1 MINFQRVLLSITV
14 LESVLLSGFMAVQD
28 TNHILVVDDESDVRD
43 LLSKFLT
50 RRGYKVLTAA
60 DGEAAIEA
68 IRESRPDIV
77 LLDIRLP
84 KIDGLSVL
92 QRLRDESDD
101 VAIITMSG
109 NADEDTAR
117 RSLELGAADFITKPF
132 NLPYLETSLLAK
144 LILLE
149 D

>member
-1 MINFQRVLLSITV
+1 
-14 LESVLLSGFMAVQD
+14 MAVQG
-28 TNHILVVDDESDVRD
+28 TNHILVVDDESDVRN
-43 LLSKFLT
+43 LLRKFLT
-50 RRGYKVLTAA
+50 RRGYEVLTAG

-68 IRESRPDIV
+68 IRENRPDIV

-84 KIDGLSVL
+84 KMDGLSVL

-101 VAIITMSG
+101 VAVITMSG

-149 D
+149 N

>member
-1 MINFQRVLLSITV
+1 MSIET
-14 LESVLLSGFMAVQD
+14 
-28 TNHILVVDDESDVRD
+28 TNHILVVDDEADVCD
-43 LLSKFLT
+43 LLSRFLT
-50 RRGYKVLTAA
+50 RRGYRVDTAN
-60 DGEAAIEA
+60 DGESALEA
-68 IRESRPDIV
+68 VRQNEPDIV

-92 QRLRDESDD
+92 RKLRQESNG

-109 NADEDTAR
+109 VADEDTAR
-117 RSLELGAADFITKPF
+117 KSLELGAADFITKPF

-149 D
+149 G

>member
-1 MINFQRVLLSITV
+1 
-14 LESVLLSGFMAVQD
+14 MAVQG
-28 TNHILVVDDESDVRD
+28 TNHILVVDDEEDVRD
-43 LLSKFLT
+43 LLRKFLT
-50 RRGYKVLTAA
+50 RRGYEVATVG

-68 IRESRPDIV
+68 IRESSPDIV

-84 KIDGLSVL
+84 KVDGLSVL
-92 QRLRDESDD
+92 QRLREEADD

-117 RSLELGAADFITKPF
+117 KSLELGAADFITKPF

-144 LILLE
+144 LILL
-149 D
+149 DH

>member
-1 MINFQRVLLSITV
+1 M
-14 LESVLLSGFMAVQD
+14 SGFMAVQG
-28 TNHILVVDDESDVRD
+28 TNHVLVVDDESDVRD

-50 RRGYKVLTAA
+50 RRGYEVHTAG
-60 DGEAAIEA
+60 DGEAALEA
-68 IRESRPDIV
+68 IREKNPDIV

-84 KIDGLSVL
+84 KMDGISVL
-92 QRLRDESDD
+92 QRLRDEADD

-117 RSLELGAADFITKPF
+117 KSLELGAADFITKPF

-149 D
+149 TS

>member
-1 MINFQRVLLSITV
+1 M
-14 LESVLLSGFMAVQD
+14 SVQG
-28 TNHILVVDDESDVRD
+28 TNHILVVDDESDVRE

-50 RRGYKVLTAA
+50 RRGYEVNTAS
-60 DGEAAIEA
+60 DGLAAIEA
-68 IRESRPDIV
+68 IHDNRPDIV
-77 LLDIRLP
+77 RLP

-92 QRLRDESDD
+92 QRLRDESEN

-109 NADEDTAR
+109 IADEDTAR

-149 D
+149 G

>member
-1 MINFQRVLLSITV
+1 
-14 LESVLLSGFMAVQD
+14 MAVQD

-50 RRGYKVLTAA
+50 RRGYKVQTAA

-68 IRESRPDIV
+68 IREGRPDIV

-109 NADEDTAR
+109 SADEDTAR
-117 RSLELGAADFITKPF
+117 KSLELGAADFITKPF

-144 LILLE
+144 LILL
-149 D
+149 DN

>member
-1 MINFQRVLLSITV
+1 MGVLGRLTV
-14 LESVLLSGFMAVQD
+14 ASFMAVQG
-28 TNHILVVDDESDVRD
+28 TNNILVVDDESDVRD

-50 RRGYKVLTAA
+50 RRGYDVATAG

-68 IRESRPDIV
+68 IREYRPDIV

-92 QRLRDESDD
+92 QRLRDESDE

-117 RSLELGAADFITKPF
+117 KSLELGAADFITKPF

-149 D
+149 N

>member
-1 MINFQRVLLSITV
+1 
-14 LESVLLSGFMAVQD
+14 MAVQG

-50 RRGYKVLTAA
+50 RRGYEVKTAG
-60 DGEAAIEA
+60 DGEAALEA
-68 IRESRPDIV
+68 IRETRPDIV

-84 KIDGLSVL
+84 KVDGLSVL
-92 QRLRDESDD
+92 QRLRDEADD

-109 NADEDTAR
+109 NADEETAR
-117 RSLELGAADFITKPF
+117 KSLELGAADFITKPF

-149 D
+149 S

>member
-1 MINFQRVLLSITV
+1 
-14 LESVLLSGFMAVQD
+14 MALHG
-28 TNHILVVDDESDVRD
+28 TNHILVVDDESDVRE
-43 LLSKFLT
+43 LLRKFLT
-50 RRGYKVLTAA
+50 RRGYEVDTAS
-60 DGEAAIEA
+60 DGMAAIEA
-68 IRESRPDIV
+68 IRKNHPDIV

-92 QRLRDESDD
+92 RRLRDDADD

-109 NADEDTAR
+109 IADEDMAR
-117 RSLELGAADFITKPF
+117 QSLELGAADFITKPF

-149 D
+149 G

>member
-1 MINFQRVLLSITV
+1 M
-14 LESVLLSGFMAVQD
+14 SVQG
-28 TNHILVVDDESDVRD
+28 TNHILVVDDESDVRE

-50 RRGYKVLTAA
+50 RRGYEVNTAS
-60 DGEAAIEA
+60 DGLAAIEA
-68 IRESRPDIV
+68 IHDNRPDIV

-92 QRLRDESDD
+92 QRLRDESEN

-109 NADEDTAR
+109 VADEETAR

-149 D
+149 G

>member
-1 MINFQRVLLSITV
+1 
-14 LESVLLSGFMAVQD
+14 MAVQG

-50 RRGYKVLTAA
+50 RRGYEVQTAG

-68 IRESRPDIV
+68 IREGQPAIV

-84 KIDGLSVL
+84 KIDGLTVL
-92 QRLRDESDD
+92 QRLRDASDD
-101 VAIITMSG
+101 VAVITMSG
-109 NADEDTAR
+109 NADEETAR

-144 LILLE
+144 LVLL

>member
-1 MINFQRVLLSITV
+1 MAS
-14 LESVLLSGFMAVQD
+14 FMAVQG
-28 TNHILVVDDESDVRD
+28 TNHILVVDDEEDVRD
-43 LLSKFLT
+43 LLRKFLT
-50 RRGYKVLTAA
+50 RRGYEVATVG

-68 IRESRPDIV
+68 IRNNAPDIV

-92 QRLRDESDD
+92 QRLREESDD

-117 RSLELGAADFITKPF
+117 KSLELGAADFITKPF

-144 LILLE
+144 LILL
-149 D
+149 DH

>member
-1 MINFQRVLLSITV
+1 MSNFM
-14 LESVLLSGFMAVQD
+14 SVQG
-28 TNHILVVDDESDVRD
+28 TNHILVVDDESDVRE

-50 RRGYKVLTAA
+50 RRGYEVNTAS
-60 DGEAAIEA
+60 DGMAAMEA
-68 IRESRPDIV
+68 IRDNRPDIV

-92 QRLRDESDD
+92 QRLRDESEN

-109 NADEDTAR
+109 VADEDTAR

-149 D
+149 G

>member
-1 MINFQRVLLSITV
+1 M
-14 LESVLLSGFMAVQD
+14 SVQG
-28 TNHILVVDDESDVRD
+28 TNHILVVDDESDVRE

-50 RRGYKVLTAA
+50 RRGYEVNTAS
-60 DGEAAIEA
+60 DGLAAIEA
-68 IRESRPDIV
+68 IHDNRPDIV

-92 QRLRDESDD
+92 QRLRDESEN

-109 NADEDTAR
+109 IADEDTAR

-149 D
+149 G

>member
-1 MINFQRVLLSITV
+1 M
-14 LESVLLSGFMAVQD
+14 LESVSLSDFMAVQG
-28 TNHILVVDDESDVRD
+28 TNHILVVDDESDVRN

-50 RRGYKVLTAA
+50 RRGYSVRTAG

-68 IRESRPDIV
+68 IRQSRPAIV

-84 KIDGLSVL
+84 KIDGLAVL
-92 QRLRDESDD
+92 QLLRDASDD

-149 D
+149 N

>member
-1 MINFQRVLLSITV
+1 MSIR
-14 LESVLLSGFMAVQD
+14 GN
-28 TNHILVVDDESDVRD
+28 NHILVVDDESDVRD

-50 RRGYKVLTAA
+50 RRGYEVDTAS
-60 DGEAAIEA
+60 DGKAALDA
-68 IRESRPDIV
+68 VRESQPDIV

-84 KIDGLSVL
+84 KVDGLTVL
-92 QRLRDESDD
+92 ERLKEEQQS

-109 NADEDTAR
+109 IADEDTAR

-149 D
+149 G

>member
-1 MINFQRVLLSITV
+1 MTV
-14 LESVLLSGFMAVQD
+14 HG
-28 TNHILVVDDESDVRD
+28 TNQILIVDDESDVRD

-50 RRGYKVLTAA
+50 RRGYVVSTVG

-68 IRESRPDIV
+68 IRETHPDIV

-84 KIDGLSVL
+84 KVDGISVL
-92 QRLRDESDD
+92 KRLRDESDN

-149 D
+149 N